1 MSTESGFVPH
11 HALVTA
17 PGAAPARWML
27 VLHGI
32 FGSGANWRTFARRLA
47 DARPEWGFVLVD
59 LRAHGLSQDPP
70 PPHTV
75 GAAAD
80 DLRRLDGRLGL
91 DVRGVMGH
99 SFGGKVAL
107 AYAARRPGELS
118 RAFVLDSHPGAQPEA
133 ARTSPTRGVL
143 ELLASIPQPM
153 PSRERFLEIVQASG
167 QTRAVAEWLAMNVR
181 RAEDG
186 FRLRMDLDA
195 LGALV
200 ADYFVEDLWP
210 VVEDPRSAG
219 RLVFVIGG
227 RSVAIR
233 EPDRARL
240 EALAERAPR
249 LSVRVLP
256 TAGHWLHVDDP
267 EGLFAALRDALG

>member
-1 MSTESGFVPH
+1 MAAPEFVPS

-17 PGAAPARWML
+17 EQAAPERWML

-47 DARPEWGFVLVD
+47 DARPGWGFILVD
-59 LRAHGLSQDPP
+59 QRAHGLSQDPP

-80 DLRRLDGRLGL
+80 DLCRLGDRLGL

-107 AYAARRPGELS
+107 AYLARRPGQLA
-118 RAFVLDSHPGAQPEA
+118 RAFVLDADPGAQPDGA
-133 ARTSPTRGVL
+133 TSSPTRGVL
-143 ELLASIPQPM
+143 DVLASIPQPI

-181 RAEDG
+181 RADDG
-186 FRLRMDLDA
+186 FRLRMDL
-195 LGALV
+195 GALSSLL
-200 ADYFVEDLWP
+200 ADYFTQDLWS
-210 VVEDPRSAG
+210 VLEDPRSAE
-219 RLVFVIGG
+219 RLVVVVGG
-227 RSVAIR
+227 QSPALT
-233 EPDRARL
+233 PAARARL
-240 EALAERAPR
+240 DALAARAPWV
-249 LSVRVLP
+249 SAHVLER
-256 TAGHWLHVDDP
+256 AGHWLHVDDP
-267 EGLFAALRDALG
+267 DGLFAVLRDAL